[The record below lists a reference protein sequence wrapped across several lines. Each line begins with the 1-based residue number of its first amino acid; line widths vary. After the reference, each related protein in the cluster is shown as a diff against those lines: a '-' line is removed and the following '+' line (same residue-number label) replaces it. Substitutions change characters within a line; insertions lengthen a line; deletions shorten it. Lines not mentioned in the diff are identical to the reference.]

1 MNKLTKKQL
10 EILMAVKKGNPAG
23 EPCTIYDILDVIPY
37 PNPTRDS
44 TLHCMR
50 PLIEAGYIEKLGSV
64 KRSGSI
70 QPQMTFGLGPEG
82 MKVI

>member
-1 MNKLTKKQL
+1 MIKLTKKQL
-10 EILMAVKKGNPAG
+10 EILMAIKQGTPAG
-23 EPCTIYDILDVIPY
+23 EPCTIYDILDIIPY

-44 TLHCMR
+44 TLHCMK
-50 PLIEAGYIEKLGSV
+50 PLIDTGYIEKLGKV
-64 KRSGSI
+64 KRVGSN